1 MMTQLKAFI
10 DLANQFIWSTP
21 ESMPALVVLLVG
33 TGLFLTIRLRLVQLF
48 AFKHAVQVILGWFD
62 NPEDEGEIS
71 HFQALTSAL
80 SATIGIGNIAGV
92 ATAIHYGGPGAL
104 FWMWVT
110 AVVGMATK
118 FAECT
123 LSHHYRE
130 VAPDGTASGGPMYY
144 IEKGL
149 GARWK
154 WLAVFFAACTVVSS
168 FGTGN
173 SVQSFTV
180 ADSMRADFG
189 IPNWLTGAVLA
200 TIVAMVVVGGIKRIG
215 RVTSRLVPFM
225 FLAYVGGALAV
236 LILHL
241 DTLPETFRL
250 IFSQAFT
257 PAGAVG
263 GAAGTTVMFTL
274 TWGVKRGLFSN
285 EAGQGSAPIAHAA
298 ARTKESVREGV
309 VAMVGPFVD
318 TLLVCSLTGLVI
330 VSTGAWHD
338 RVDDTIPLGPGSGL
352 TVVKASTT
360 PPVGTNGTVAP
371 AALYTGKVDVVSGEP
386 RGVFLIRNHS
396 VVESPVIKVGKDR
409 VNGVLWVTNGAIDR
423 LVRGSTVIQGAVLQ
437 GKMLQNGSP
446 LTALAFRRGLGH
458 WGGYIVTFGVLL
470 FAVSTAISWSYY
482 GDRAIRY
489 LFGPRAVLPYRLVYI
504 GVYFIAALF
513 PLEVVWGFGDAAL
526 GLMSIPNL
534 VALFALSGVVVR
546 LSKDYFS
553 RTHERVRR

>member
-1 MMTQLKAFI
+1 MNELKSFI
-10 DLANQFIWSTP
+10 DGANRIIWATP
-21 ESMPALVVLLVG
+21 AAMPALVVLLVG
-33 TGLFLTIRLRLVQLF
+33 TGLYLTIRFRLIQIF
-48 AFKHAVQVILGWFD
+48 AFKHAVQVIAGWYD
-62 NPEDEGEIS
+62 NPDDEGEIS

-110 AVVGMATK
+110 ASVGMATK

-149 GARWK
+149 GRRWK
-154 WLAVFFAACTVVSS
+154 WLAVLFAACTVISS

-189 IPNWLTGAVLA
+189 VPNWITGLVLA
-200 TIVAMVVVGGIKRIG
+200 SVVALVVVGGIKRIG

-225 FLAYVGGALAV
+225 FLLYVGGALAV
-236 LILHL
+236 LFLNLERI
-241 DTLPETFRL
+241 PETFAL
-250 IFSQAFT
+250 ILRQAFT
-257 PAGAVG
+257 PSGAVG
-263 GAAGTTVMFTL
+263 GAAGSTVMFTL

-298 ARTKESVREGV
+298 ARTQESVREGV

-318 TLLVCSLTGLVI
+318 TLLVCTLTGLVI
-330 VSTGAWHD
+330 VVTGAYHS
-338 RVDDTIPLGPGSGL
+338 RVEDAITLGAGSGV
-352 TVVKASTT
+352 TVVDTRT
-360 PPVGTNGTVAP
+360 GGEPVGRNGTVDP
-371 AALYTGKVDVVSGEP
+371 DRLFTGRVPVVSGKP
-386 RGVFLIRNHS
+386 QGVAFVRNHS
-396 VVESPVIKVGKDR
+396 RVTSARLTLDSEPLDGTLVVE
-409 VNGVLWVTNGAIDR
+409 A
-423 LVRGSTVIQGAVLQ
+423 GAVQSVLRGAQVLQ
-437 GKMLQNGSP
+437 DVVLEGEMLQNGSP
-446 LTALAFRRGLGH
+446 LTAFAFRRALGH

-489 LFGPRAVLPYRLVYI
+489 LLGPRAVLPYRLVYI
-504 GVYFIAALF
+504 LVYFVAALF

-534 VALFALSGVVVR
+534 IALFALSGVVVR
-546 LSKDYFS
+546 LSRDYFA

>member
-1 MMTQLKAFI
+1 MNELKSFI
-10 DLANQFIWSTP
+10 DAANRIIWATP
-21 ESMPALVVLLVG
+21 AAMPALVVLLVG
-33 TGLFLTIRLRLVQLF
+33 TGLFLTIRFRLIQVF
-48 AFKHAVQVILGWFD
+48 AFKHAMEVIAGWYD
-62 NPEDEGEIS
+62 NPHDEGEIS

-123 LSHHYRE
+123 LSHHFRE
-130 VAPDGTASGGPMYY
+130 VASDGTASGGPMYY

-149 GARWK
+149 GRRWK
-154 WLAVFFAACTVVSS
+154 WLAVLFAVCTVISS

-189 IPNWLTGAVLA
+189 IPNWLTGLVLA
-200 TIVAMVVVGGIKRIG
+200 SVVALVVVGGIRRIG
-215 RVTSRLVPFM
+215 QVTSRLVPFM
-225 FLAYVGGALAV
+225 FLAYVGGALVV
-236 LILHL
+236 LAAHL
-241 DTLPETFRL
+241 DRLPETFGTIL
-250 IFSQAFT
+250 AHAFT
-257 PAGAVG
+257 PSGAIG

-298 ARTKESVREGV
+298 ARTTESVREGV

-318 TLLVCSLTGLVI
+318 TLLVCTLTGLVI
-330 VSTGAWHD
+330 VVTGAWHS
-338 RVDDTIPLGPGSGL
+338 RVDDAVTLGPGSGV
-352 TVVKASTT
+352 T
-360 PPVGTNGTVAP
+360 
-371 AALYTGKVDVVSGEP
+371 VVSGTLDVV
-386 RGVFLIRNHS
+386 GVDGKIDESMLFSGSVEIVGGRPKGVALVRNHS
-396 VVESPVIKVGKDR
+396 LVVDPVLKVASALMEG
-409 VNGVLWVTNGAIDR
+409 R
-423 LVRGSTVIQGAVLQ
+423 LIVEEGSVQGATIGGRSVERVILEGQ
-437 GKMLQNGSP
+437 MVQNGSP
-446 LTALAFRRGLGH
+446 LTALAFRLGLGH

-489 LFGPRAVLPYRLVYI
+489 LLGPRAVVPYRLCYI
-504 GVYFIAALF
+504 GVYFVAALF

-526 GLMSIPNL
+526 GLMAIPNL

-546 LSKDYFS
+546 LSREYFA
-553 RTHERVRR
+553 RTHRRIRR

>member
-1 MMTQLKAFI
+1 MMHELKSLI
-10 DLANQFIWSTP
+10 DLANRVIWSTP
-21 ESMPALVVLLVG
+21 SAMPALVVLLVG
-33 TGLFLTIRLRLVQLF
+33 TGLFLTIRLRLIQIV
-48 AFKHAVQVILGWFD
+48 AFKHAVQVIMGWFD

-149 GARWK
+149 GKRWK
-154 WLAVFFAACTVVSS
+154 WLAVVFAVCTVVSS

-189 IPNWLTGAVLA
+189 VPNWLTGAALA
-200 TIVAMVVVGGIKRIG
+200 TIVALVIVGGIKRIG

-225 FLAYVGGALAV
+225 FLAYVGGALTV

-250 IFSQAFT
+250 IFTQAFT

-298 ARTKESVREGV
+298 ARTQESVREGV

-338 RVDDTIPLGPGSGL
+338 RVDDKIALGPGSGL
-352 TVVKASTT
+352 TVVTASDT
-360 PPVGTNGTVAP
+360 PVGTNGVVAP
-371 AALYTGKVDVVSGEP
+371 DTLFTGKVEVDAGRP
-386 RGVFLIRNHS
+386 RGVVLVRNHS
-396 VVESPVIKVGKDR
+396 AVGSPLFTVDSRPVDGE
-409 VNGVLWVTNGAIDR
+409 LWVRDGAITR
-423 LVRGSTVIQGAVLQ
+423 LARGSEVLQGVVLQ

-489 LFGPRAVLPYRLVYI
+489 LLGPRAVVPYRLVYI

-534 VALFALSGVVVR
+534 IALFALSGVVVR
-546 LSKDYFS
+546 LSKHYFS
-553 RTHERVRR
+553 RTHVRVHR